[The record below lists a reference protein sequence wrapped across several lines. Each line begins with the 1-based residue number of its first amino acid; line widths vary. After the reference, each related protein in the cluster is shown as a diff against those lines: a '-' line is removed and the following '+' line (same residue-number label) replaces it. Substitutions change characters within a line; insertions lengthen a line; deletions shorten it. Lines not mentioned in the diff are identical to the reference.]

1 MRAPQLISMYYD
13 GMIRQRGAG
22 LGDVFRVLART
33 VMPQVLRLGKNFVRQ
48 KVSTLGPK
56 ALKAGVGVVK
66 DVIGKRTLKQ
76 AIRQRGKRLLSE
88 AINSVVEPNKRQKT
102 ARPRASKKSSGATKT
117 KGRKKRPLPR
127 NRDIFD

>member
-1 MRAPQLISMYYD
+1 MDMYYD
-13 GMIRQRGAG
+13 GVIRQRGAG

-33 VMPQVLRLGKNFVRQ
+33 VVPHVMRLGKNFVRQ
-48 KVSTLGPK
+48 KATTLGPK

-117 KGRKKRPLPR
+117 KGRRKRPPPR